1 VDFASLCET
10 GGEGERLTDIRFL
23 KIGEVGQEI
32 FDGATCGDG
41 LDDHPHR
48 DAHASDTW
56 LAAHH
61 FWIDRDSPE
70 FPHVMIVAQ
79 LLL

>member
-1 VDFASLCET
+1 VYFASLCET

-23 KIGEVGQEI
+23 KIGEVSQEI
-32 FDGATCGDG
+32 FDRASRGDG
-41 LDDHPHR
+41 LDDHPHG
-48 DAHASDTW
+48 DTHASDTR

-70 FPHVMIVAQ
+70 FLHVMILAQ